1 MKPSAR
7 ARCDVTK
14 VEAEWSSVYCAKT
27 DSLTDYRIATIC
39 APGEQSRRGWP
50 KDHMEA
56 KTCKG
61 KPAVNKKGWRRSVQA
76 LSHHVLGEYNQF
88 KNKPIAAANGA
99 FVC

>member
-1 MKPSAR
+1 M
-7 ARCDVTK
+7 
-14 VEAEWSSVYCAKT
+14 
-27 DSLTDYRIATIC
+27 DSLTDCRIATIC
-39 APGEQSRRGWP
+39 APEVQSRRGRP

-76 LSHHVLGEYNQF
+76 LSHHVLGEYNQL
-88 KNKPIAAANGA
+88 KNEPIAAANGA